1 MTTVDIAH
9 RATSGQGPEHGGPDP
24 QEVRQRILELTTS
37 VYAFSALISALEL
50 GILDELSAA
59 ESAAEIG
66 RRTGAPEELVVAL
79 LDVALSLG
87 LVRRT
92 AAGFACTTGAAA
104 LVGGK
109 AKEIL
114 QGDLRSTHL
123 QSANLIDC
131 AGRRDIPLRG
141 WQYSDPDLLEAQ
153 GARSTEAVGALS
165 RMVFPQLEGLKAR
178 LTATGGTI
186 LDVGTGVARK
196 AIEMCRQFPN
206 VHVVAID
213 PLPQAL
219 ALARR
224 NVAASSLE
232 DRIELRSQ
240 RLEDLADHQRFD
252 LVWIPVMFLDLD
264 VAARGLARAIEALR
278 PGGWAVLESIA
289 TEGEGLQEAVLRL
302 VALLYGSPGLFPE
315 RAAALLRTAGYK
327 DIVVL
332 PAVPGVAPRVTVGRR
347 PVGA

>member
-1 MTTVDIAH
+1 M
-9 RATSGQGPEHGGPDP
+9 GGPDP

-123 QSANLIDC
+123 QSADLIDC
-131 AGRRDIPLRG
+131 AGRRRDIPLRG
-141 WQYSDPDLLEAQ
+141 WQYSDHDLLKAQ
-153 GARSTEAVGALS
+153 GVRSTEAVGAFS
-165 RMVFPQLEGLKAR
+165 RMVFPQLEGLEAR

-196 AIEMCRQFPN
+196 AIEICRQFPN
-206 VHVVAID
+206 VHVVGID
-213 PLPQAL
+213 PLPHAL

-240 RLEDLADHQRFD
+240 RLEDLVDHQRFD
-252 LVWIPVMFLDLD
+252 LIWIPVMFLNLD

-315 RAAALLRTAGYK
+315 RAAALLRTAGYE